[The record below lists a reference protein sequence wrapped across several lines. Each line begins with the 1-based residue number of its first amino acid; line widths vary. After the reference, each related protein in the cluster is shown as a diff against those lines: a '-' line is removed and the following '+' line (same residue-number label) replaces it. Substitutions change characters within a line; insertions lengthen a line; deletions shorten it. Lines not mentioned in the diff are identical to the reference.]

1 MKFKRVGILIA
12 VVLAVIIYLFNRA
25 DVELTKQDTFSVAS
39 IGGTGFLLKSEL
51 HLNNPNLLS
60 STIKTITEKYFIAG
74 REVARMN
81 MEINQGIPGRKETSF
96 PISVRFSKADI
107 QAIFP
112 DDTLLTDVKAEVTVT
127 GEITFQNVVGGGTI
141 KVNQKDSVLISI
153 I

>member
-1 MKFKRVGILIA
+1 MKLKRVGILIA

-112 DDTLLTDVKAEVTVT
+112 DDTVLTDVKAEVTVT

-141 KVNQKDSVLISI
+141 KVNQKDSVLISVI
-153 I
+153 

>member
-112 DDTLLTDVKAEVTVT
+112 DDTVLTDVKAEVTVT

>member
-12 VVLAVIIYLFNRA
+12 IVLAIIIYLFNRA
-25 DVELTKQDTFSVAS
+25 DIELTKQDTFSVAP
-39 IGGTGFLLKSEL
+39 IGETGYLLKSEL

-60 STIKTITEKYFIAG
+60 STIITITEKYFIAG
-74 REVARMN
+74 REVARMS

-96 PISVRFSKADI
+96 PISVRFNKADV

-112 DDTLLTDVKAEVTVT
+112 NDTILTNVKCEVTVT

-141 KVNQKDSVLISI
+141 TVNQKDSVLISVQ
-153 I
+153 

>member
-1 MKFKRVGILIA
+1 MTLKRVGILIA

-112 DDTLLTDVKAEVTVT
+112 DDTVLTDVKAEVTVT

-141 KVNQKDSVLISI
+141 KVNQKDSVLISVI
-153 I
+153 